1 MNNMLNITFT
11 KPLSMGDPAI
21 YIGKISMSYYDMI
34 FWGLLGLIIFI
45 GLAVWIYTYR
55 RGG

>member
-1 MNNMLNITFT
+1 MLNITFT